1 MLCTTKVA
9 CHRKAANLSLNDIQ
23 QEVRIATA
31 AQHLSNL
38 DVIVALLQLVQNIL
52 RGAAS
57 LATVVTHTEHNL
69 HTSTPQ
75 LLQLVQNALRGAV
88 SLATVTHTHTHT
100 HIHTHTHTH
109 TAQC

>member
-31 AQHLSNL
+31 AQHLSDL
-38 DVIVALLQLVQNIL
+38 DVVVELLQLVQNIL

-57 LATVVTHTEHNL
+57 LATVVTHT
-69 HTSTPQ
+69 
-75 LLQLVQNALRGAV
+75 
-88 SLATVTHTHTHT
+88 
-100 HIHTHTHTH
+100 HI
-109 TAQC
+109 AQR